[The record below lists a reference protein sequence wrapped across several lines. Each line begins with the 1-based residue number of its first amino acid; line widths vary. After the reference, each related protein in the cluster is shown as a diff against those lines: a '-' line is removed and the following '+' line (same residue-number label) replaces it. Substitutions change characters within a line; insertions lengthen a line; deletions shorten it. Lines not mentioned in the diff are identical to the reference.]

1 MDEEEEFWN
10 KSNIQSFSFDEDE
23 KVSEYITCNQLI
35 QKYSNWQGFVIKHDQ
50 KLFVDDNV
58 SEISYELPA
67 STEVPLHLIISDN
80 DLRTGK

>member
-35 QKYSNWQGFVIKHDQ
+35 QKYSN
-50 KLFVDDNV
+50 
-58 SEISYELPA
+58 
-67 STEVPLHLIISDN
+67 
-80 DLRTGK
+80 